1 MKGPFLDHHHQLKSK
16 PVIFKRECV
25 MESLNFNNRTN
36 IRWTKKSP
44 LRSPSYLLPISL
56 LFLLISLLLFLSSKH
71 ISNSLLST
79 LKYSPQPQSPHL
91 CTSQKTLAGEKF
103 LWYAPHSG
111 FSNQL
116 SEFKYAILMAAILN
130 RTLIVP
136 PVLDHHAVVLGS
148 CPKFRVLSPN
158 QLRFTVW
165 NHTIELIQSR
175 RYVSMADVTDIS
187 KLVTASDVRVIDF
200 SVFISIWC
208 GVNIDLV
215 CSKESNK
222 QSSLLDTLRQC
233 GSLLSG
239 YNGNVNNCLYA
250 LDEDCRTTVWT
261 YGKDGEDGILDSF
274 QPDEQLKKKKKISYV
289 RKRQDVYQTLGPG
302 SRAELA
308 TVLAFGSL
316 FTAPYKG
323 SELYIDIHESPRDQT
338 MQLLIEKISF
348 LSFVPEIMSAGK
360 EFASK
365 TIKSPFLCAQ
375 LRLLDGQFKN
385 HWKTTFLGLQQKI
398 ESLRHDGPLP
408 IHIFVM
414 TDLPQGN
421 WTGSYLEDLSRD
433 SDAFKLHVLREKDEL
448 VTRTAKNLA
457 ASGNEKK
464 FVFLSES
471 LDRMKKNC
479 RPPYLPD
486 MLLYIEEAVC
496 SCASL
501 GFVGTAGSTIAES
514 IELMRTHGVCSS
526 RGPTEL

>member
-1 MKGPFLDHHHQLKSK
+1 
-16 PVIFKRECV
+16 
-25 MESLNFNNRTN
+25 
-36 IRWTKKSP
+36 
-44 LRSPSYLLPISL
+44 
-56 LFLLISLLLFLSSKH
+56 
-71 ISNSLLST
+71 
-79 LKYSPQPQSPHL
+79 
-91 CTSQKTLAGEKF
+91 
-103 LWYAPHSG
+103 
-111 FSNQL
+111 
-116 SEFKYAILMAAILN
+116 MAAILN

-136 PVLDHHAVVLGS
+136 LVLDHHAVVLGS

-158 QLRFTVW
+158 QLRFAIW

-175 RYVSMADVTDIS
+175 KQIDYGCITIYVSVADVTDIS

-222 QSSLLDTLRQC
+222 QSSLLGTLRQC
-233 GSLLSG
+233 RSLLSG
-239 YNGNVNNCLYA
+239 YNGNVNNCLCA

-261 YGKDGEDGILDSF
+261 YGKDGEDGTLDSF

-289 RKRQDVYQTLGPG
+289 RKRRDVYQTLGPG

-308 TVLAFGSL
+308 TILAFGGL

-338 MQLLIEKISF
+338 MQSLIEKISF
-348 LSFVPEIMSAGK
+348 LPFVLEIMSAGK

-398 ESLRHDGPLP
+398 ESLRHEGPLP

-433 SDAFKLHVLREKDEL
+433 SDALKLHVLREKDEL
-448 VTRTAKNLA
+448 VTRTAKNLTA
-457 ASGNEKK
+457 FAKEMN
-464 FVFLSES
+464 
-471 LDRMKKNC
+471 
-479 RPPYLPD
+479 
-486 MLLYIEEAVC
+486 
-496 SCASL
+496 CASL
-501 GFVGTAGSTIAES
+501 GFVGTARSTIADS
-514 IELMRTHGVCSS
+514 IELIRTHGVCSS